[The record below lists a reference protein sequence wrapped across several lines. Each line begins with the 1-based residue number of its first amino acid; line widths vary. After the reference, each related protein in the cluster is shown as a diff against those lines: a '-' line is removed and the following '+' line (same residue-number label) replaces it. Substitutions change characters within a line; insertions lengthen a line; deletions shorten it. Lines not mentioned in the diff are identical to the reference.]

1 MVLTLSRN
9 LRCVGHCGSFDKGR
23 PRITFRDPKT
33 RLQEHAQKHK
43 RPLPTYETIRKTGP
57 DHDPTITVQ
66 AHYGDRTANATA
78 KGMHPSKR
86 AASMAAAK
94 ILAELEAE
102 ARKGRRKK
110 K

>member
-1 MVLTLSRN
+1 
-9 LRCVGHCGSFDKGR
+9 
-23 PRITFRDPKT
+23 
-33 RLQEHAQKHK
+33 
-43 RPLPTYETIRKTGP
+43 
-57 DHDPTITVQ
+57 
-66 AHYGDRTANATA
+66 
-78 KGMHPSKR
+78 MHPSKR